1 MHIFQLKTKGGS
13 VGSDRLNDL
22 MTELRIQDF
31 TVERTIKGVELD
43 GKRTIHP
50 LLSMIPGLK
59 ELSDDNKIHFVVAE
73 NYVDASTGSGIVH
86 LSPANGQEDFD
97 ISCQAKCSDFLYL

>member
-43 GKRTIHP
+43 GKRYHPSTI
-50 LLSMIPGLK
+50 IN
-59 ELSDDNKIHFVVAE
+59 D
-73 NYVDASTGSGIVH
+73 TWT
-86 LSPANGQEDFD
+86 
-97 ISCQAKCSDFLYL
+97 